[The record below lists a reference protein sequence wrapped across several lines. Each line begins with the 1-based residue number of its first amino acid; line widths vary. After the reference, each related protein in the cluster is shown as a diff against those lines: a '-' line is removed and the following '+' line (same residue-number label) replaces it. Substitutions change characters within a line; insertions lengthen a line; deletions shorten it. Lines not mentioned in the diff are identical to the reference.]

1 MRDRIM
7 IVARDVGLRAQLA
20 RLLKAGGYRVE
31 IAESASHA
39 CRIGFAGTAL
49 AIVVPDGSGPAE
61 RGLLQELRAA
71 VGNVLLVAATSSK
84 REPDSDLL
92 DLTDEAGLLARVAE
106 ALAPAPDSDTVEPM
120 LQFAGYRLDLGGH
133 RLLDPTGKEVHLT
146 HAEFGLLRILVQ
158 RAGRVLSRERL
169 LQLLAGREA
178 EAYDRSIDMQIVRLR
193 RKIEPDPKHPTLI
206 VTVPSSGYKF
216 AAKVRQAEALVPEIE
231 TAAAPLQAAPTLP
244 ERRYVI
250 ALAAEL
256 LPAEGSSC
264 REIRRSCARSSIPI
278 ATTLLPSS
286 SGMAG

>member
-1 MRDRIM
+1 M
-7 IVARDVGLRAQLA
+7 
-20 RLLKAGGYRVE
+20 
-31 IAESASHA
+31 
-39 CRIGFAGTAL
+39 
-49 AIVVPDGSGPAE
+49 
-61 RGLLQELRAA
+61 
-71 VGNVLLVAATSSK
+71 
-84 REPDSDLL
+84 
-92 DLTDEAGLLARVAE
+92 
-106 ALAPAPDSDTVEPM
+106 
-120 LQFAGYRLDLGGH
+120 
-133 RLLDPTGKEVHLT
+133 
-146 HAEFGLLRILVQ
+146 
-158 RAGRVLSRERL
+158 LSRERL